1 MGEYRTDNPPCIAVV
16 QKWRE
21 SFHGISE
28 DETEY
33 VKFLSTKYLM
43 CWDTHYYDSDS
54 SDVEYDDYDTVDQ
67 IDSALDFVGSR
78 DIHTSFIESS
88 WETRFPCIIRKT
100 YYYRQRRFGIRNYG
114 IEKLQKKWRD
124 YYNKKLAF
132 AKNIKNLQYRQLYG
146 KYPKI
151 N

>member
-43 CWDTHYYDSDS
+43 CWDTHYYYYVKYTTLYSCS
-54 SDVEYDDYDTVDQ
+54 SKME
-67 IDSALDFVGSR
+67 F
-78 DIHTSFIESS
+78 
-88 WETRFPCIIRKT
+88 
-100 YYYRQRRFGIRNYG
+100 
-114 IEKLQKKWRD
+114 
-124 YYNKKLAF
+124 
-132 AKNIKNLQYRQLYG
+132 
-146 KYPKI
+146 
-151 N
+151 